1 MEIYTI
7 TSAHEKWESVAAFA
21 EKCSWGA
28 GKNLAELMRKGFFKD
43 WERVFAA
50 FENDEPVGFCTL
62 TEKDELASEYP
73 YTPLIGFV
81 FVDELRR
88 GKRISEKMIG
98 AALEYAKTIGYDKVY
113 IMSGEKG
120 LYEKYGFSYMG
131 DFESIYGGK
140 DQLFVISL

>member
-1 MEIYTI
+1 MKIYTM
-7 TSAHEKWESVAAFA
+7 TNNHEKWDSVAAFA

-28 GKNLAELMRKGFFKD
+28 GKKLAELMRKDFFKD

-50 FENDEPVGFCTL
+50 FEDEEPVGFCTL
-62 TEKDELASEYP
+62 TEKDELDPKYP
-73 YTPLIGFV
+73 YSPLIGFV
-81 FVDELRR
+81 FVDEAHR
-88 GKRISEKMIG
+88 GKRISEQMINTVLG
-98 AALEYAKTIGYDKVY
+98 YAKSIGYDKVY
-113 IMSGEKG
+113 VMSGEKG